1 MKITDRIKKF
11 MNRNNPEL
19 IAGKT
24 KLDKKINEKANEIEK
39 LYVTRKENG
48 EEYLIVCFER
58 PTENGFDT
66 IIFELPS
73 YNIVKKDGNYK
84 AGYNVG

>member
-19 IAGKT
+19 IAGET

-39 LYVTRKENG
+39 LYQAYENILEQVVKEKIKNVSEIKIISEK
-48 EEYLIVCFER
+48 EEK
-58 PTENGFDT
+58 
-66 IIFELPS
+66 
-73 YNIVKKDGNYK
+73 NIY
-84 AGYNVG
+84 